1 MRLKTRKALNP
12 LAKNPP
18 LPRAG
23 SRPKTTRIGIRSKPG
38 SGVKRKA
45 SRPIALSIANVPGSA
60 EDAVA
65 VRGAL
70 AAVVANDPVAGSAR
84 EDGTAR
90 NKGARA
96 LAGQKAD
103 RKVGLKGDRKAGL
116 KVAVTNVGKNVRKV
130 DDRKLLRTV
139 PAAKSTHPNVRRD
152 HSLRKLTTS
161 VPD

>member
-12 LAKNPP
+12 LAKSPP
-18 LPRAG
+18 LLRAG

-45 SRPIALSIANVPGSA
+45 SRPIAPSTANVPDSA

-70 AAVVANDPVAGSAR
+70 AAVVANDPADGSAR
-84 EDGTAR
+84 EVGTDR
-90 NKGARA
+90 NKVARVPV
-96 LAGQKAD
+96 GRKAD
-103 RKVGLKGDRKAGL
+103 RKVGPRGGAL
-116 KVAVTNVGKNVRKV
+116 KVAATNRGKNVHKV
-130 DDRKLLRTV
+130 DDRNLLRTV

>member
-1 MRLKTRKALNP
+1 MRLKTRKARNP

-18 LPRAG
+18 LLRAG

-45 SRPIALSIANVPGSA
+45 SRPIAPSTANVPDSA
-60 EDAVA
+60 EDVA

-70 AAVVANDPVAGSAR
+70 AAVVANDPAAGSAP
-84 EDGTAR
+84 EDATAR

-103 RKVGLKGDRKAGL
+103 RKVGPKGARKAGL
-116 KVAVTNVGKNVRKV
+116 KVAVTNVGKNVRRV
-130 DDRKLLRTV
+130 DDRNLLRTV

-152 HSLRKLTTS
+152 HSLRKPTTS